1 MAIDLEF
8 DRQHIWHPYTSLH
21 NPLPVYPVTHASGVR
36 LYLEDGRA
44 LIDGTSSW
52 WSAVHGYNH
61 PVLNDAVTE
70 QLSKM
75 SHVMFGGITHQ
86 PAVDLA
92 KILLSLVPATLKKV
106 FFADS
111 GSIAVEVALKM
122 ALQYWLSQGH
132 HHKTKI
138 LSLAKAYHG
147 DTFAAMAVCDPDDGM
162 HSLFRS
168 QLTAHLFAPA
178 PQSRFGG
185 DWLAEDEIALRQL
198 FVKHHKELAAMIV
211 EPIMQGAGGMRFYH
225 PRYLKLCRDLCDEFQ
240 VLLICDEIATG
251 FGRTGKLF
259 ASEHADIEPDIMCVG
274 KALSGGYITLAATL
288 CNQKV
293 ADGISGALMH
303 GPTYM
308 ANPLACSVAKASLL
322 LIAKGHWQQ
331 QVAAISQQLSSA
343 LQPATQL
350 PQVADVRVLG
360 AVAVIEMIETLDVAL
375 CQRLF
380 VELGVWIR
388 PFGRLL
394 YVMPPF
400 IISPAELEQ
409 LTDAL
414 LNIAQQAVFTR
425 ASPLPG
431 A

>member
-8 DRQHIWHPYTSLH
+8 DRQHIWHPYTSLQ
-21 NPLPVYPVTHASGVR
+21 NPLPVYPVTHAEGVT
-36 LYLEDGRA
+36 LHLEDGRC

-61 PVLNDAVTE
+61 PLLNEAVSS

-92 KILLSLVPATLKKV
+92 KTLLSLVPKSLQKV

-122 ALQYWLSQGH
+122 ALQFWISRGNQ
-132 HHKTKI
+132 HKTKI
-138 LSLAKAYHG
+138 LSLSKAYHG

-162 HSLFRS
+162 HHLFRS
-168 QLTAHLFAPA
+168 QLTPHIFAPA
-178 PQSRFGG
+178 PQSRFSGQ
-185 DWLAEDEIALRQL
+185 WQAEDYVELRQL
-198 FVKHHKELAAMIV
+198 FVEHHHELAAMIV
-211 EPIMQGAGGMRFYH
+211 EPILQGAGGMRMYH
-225 PRYLKLCRDLCDEFQ
+225 PCYLQSCRALCDEFN

-259 ASEHADIEPDIMCVG
+259 ACEHADIAPDIMCVG

-288 CNQKV
+288 CSDKV
-293 ADGISGALMH
+293 ANGISGALMH

-308 ANPLACSVAKASLL
+308 ANPLACSVANASLK
-322 LIAKGHWQQ
+322 LIASNQWQC
-331 QVAAISQQLSSA
+331 QVAAIELQLNTELAPARA
-343 LQPATQL
+343 LL
-350 PQVADVRVLG
+350 QVADVRILG
-360 AVAVIEMIETLDVAL
+360 AVAVLEMIDTVNVAL

-394 YVMPPF
+394 YLMPPF
-400 IISPAELEQ
+400 IISPAELRQ
-409 LTDAL
+409 LTHAL
-414 LNIAQQAVFTR
+414 LQVAQQDIFTR
-425 ASPLPG
+425 QPPLPG